1 MNKMNNAMRT
11 AEREV
16 GFTLVEL
23 VIVVLVIGIL
33 GSIAYPAYTDSVMRA
48 KRAAARACLSNFAT
62 FMERYYTTNMRY
74 DQDADGTTVELP
86 DLDCASAQNTG
97 ENYTYSLAAV
107 AVNSFSLQ
115 AAPKGQQ
122 ASRDTTCATLGLSN
136 TGAKTA
142 SGSGGEAHCW

>member
-1 MNKMNNAMRT
+1 MSSTNT
-11 AEREV
+11 ARREA
-16 GFTLVEL
+16 GFTLVEI

-33 GSIAYPAYTDSVMRA
+33 GAIAYPAYTDSVMRS

-62 FMERYYTTNMRY
+62 FMERFYTTNMRY
-74 DQDADGTTVELP
+74 DEDASGTAVALP
-86 DLDCASAQNTG
+86 ALDCATAQNTG

-115 AAPKGQQ
+115 AVPKGHQ
-122 ASRDTTCATLGLSN
+122 ASQDTQCATLSLTN
-136 TGAKTA
+136 TGVKGA